1 MSLCGS
7 KTDTSGMNAA
17 ALANSQVAKD
27 ALDWYKQA
35 YTDQAPLR
43 QQAADK
49 ALAVSDAQLASMKQN
64 DAISND
70 YWNYQKDTFRP
81 LEGKIIADAQ
91 SFDSPERQ
99 NQNAAKATAD
109 VQQAFDNSQGQM
121 QRSLE
126 RRGVNPSS
134 GAALALNNQMSMQ
147 KAAASAGAS
156 NKARTD
162 TELQGYARKMDAAN
176 LGRNLASNQATSAG
190 VAMTAG
196 NSAVNNAGIPLTQ
209 AQSATNMA
217 GQGFNTAIQGN
228 NSAGSIY
235 GQVAQLENQDSGIW
249 GALGGVAGQFAGS
262 AAGSTA
268 IASFLSDKKAKK
280 YIKPVSDA
288 AALNAVKATPVSSW
302 RYKDG
307 QGDGGAHVG
316 PMAQNVRKSMG
327 ETAAPGGKQIDLISM
342 NGISMAAI
350 AALDKKVGRLSQQIK
365 QAKAGKGIAA

>member
-35 YTDQAPLR
+35 FTDQAPLR

-109 VQQAFDNSQGQM
+109 VQQAFDSSQGQM

-147 KAAASAGAS
+147 RATASAGAS

-196 NSAVNNAGIPLTQ
+196 NNAVNNAGIPLTQ

-280 YIKPVSDA
+280 NIKPVSDT
-288 AALNAVKATPVSSW
+288 AALKAVKATPVSSW

-316 PMAQNVRKSMG
+316 PMAQNVRKTMG
-327 ETAAPGGKQIDLISM
+327 ETAAPGGNRIDLISM

-350 AALDKKVGRLSQQIK
+350 AALDKKVGRLERR
-365 QAKAGKGIAA
+365 AGNPS

>member
-35 YTDQAPLR
+35 YADQAPLR

-99 NQNAAKATAD
+99 NQNAARATAD
-109 VQQAFDNSQGQM
+109 VQQAFDAGQGQM
-121 QRSLE
+121 QRA
-126 RRGVNPSS
+126 
-134 GAALALNNQMSMQ
+134 AAL
-147 KAAASAGAS
+147 AGAS

-190 VAMTAG
+190 VA
-196 NSAVNNAGIPLTQ
+196 
-209 AQSATNMA
+209 
-217 GQGFNTAIQGN
+217 
-228 NSAGSIY
+228 
-235 GQVAQLENQDSGIW
+235 
-249 GALGGVAGQFAGS
+249 GQFAGS
-262 AAGSTA
+262 AAGSA
-268 IASFLSDKKAKK
+268 KIASFLSDKNTKQN
-280 YIKPVSDA
+280 IEPLSDT
-288 AALNAVKATPVSSW
+288 AALKAVRATPVSSW

-316 PMAQNVRKSMG
+316 PMAQNVWKTMG
-327 ETAAPGGKQIDLISM
+327 ETAAPGGKKIDLISM

-350 AALDKKVGRLSQQIK
+350 AALDRKVGRLERRV
-365 QAKAGKGIAA
+365 GKTDLHR

>member
-109 VQQAFDNSQGQM
+109 VQQAFDSSQGQM

-162 TELQGYARKMDAAN
+162 TDLQGYARKMDAAN

-196 NSAVNNAGIPLTQ
+196 NNAVNNAGIPLTQ

-217 GQGFNTAIQGN
+217 GQGFSTAIQGN
-228 NSAGSIY
+228 SSAGSIY

-280 YIKPVSDA
+280 YITPVSDA
-288 AALNAVKATPVSSW
+288 AALQAVKATPVSSW

-316 PMAQNVRKSMG
+316 PMAQNVRKTMG

-350 AALDKKVGRLSQQIK
+350 AALDKKVGRLTQQIK
-365 QAKAGKGIAA
+365 QAKAGKRIAA

>member
-27 ALDWYKQA
+27 ALDWYREA
-35 YTDQAPLR
+35 YADQAPLR

-109 VQQAFDNSQGQM
+109 VQQAFDSSQGQM

-126 RRGVNPSS
+126 RRGVNPSA

-147 KAAASAGAS
+147 RAAASAGAS

-228 NSAGSIY
+228 SSAGSIY
-235 GQVAQLENQDSGIW
+235 GQVAQLENQDNGIW

-262 AAGSTA
+262 AAGATK
-268 IASFLSDKKAKK
+268 IASFLSDKNAKK
-280 YIKPVSDA
+280 NIKPVSDT
-288 AALNAVKATPVSSW
+288 AALKAVKATPVSSW

-316 PMAQNVRKSMG
+316 PMAQNVRKTMG
-327 ETAAPGGKQIDLISM
+327 ETAAPGGKQIDLISI

-350 AALDKKVGRLSQQIK
+350 AALDKKVGRLERR
-365 QAKAGKGIAA
+365 AGKTDLHR

>member
-109 VQQAFDNSQGQM
+109 VQQAFDSSQGQM

-162 TELQGYARKMDAAN
+162 TDLQGYARKMDAAN

-196 NSAVNNAGIPLTQ
+196 NNAVNNAGIPLTQ

-280 YIKPVSDA
+280 NIKPVSDA

>member
-17 ALANSQVAKD
+17 ALANAQVAKD

-35 YTDQAPLR
+35 YADQAPLR
-43 QQAADK
+43 QQAADT
-49 ALAVSDAQLASMKQN
+49 AQTVSDAQLASMQQN

-70 YWNYQKDTFRP
+70 YWTYQKDTFRP

-99 NQNAAKATAD
+99 KQNAARATAD
-109 VQQAFDNSQGQM
+109 VQQAFDSSQGQM

-134 GAALALNNQMSMQ
+134 GTALALNNQASMQ
-147 KAAASAGAS
+147 KAAAVAGAS

-190 VAMTAG
+190 VAMNVG

-209 AQSATNMA
+209 AQSATTMA

-228 NSAGSIY
+228 NSAGGIY
-235 GQVAQLENQDSGIW
+235 GQMAQIQNQDSGLW

-262 AAGSTA
+262 AAGSA
-268 IASFLSDKKAKK
+268 KIASFLSDKKAKK
-280 YIKPVSDA
+280 NIKPVSGT
-288 AALNAVKATPVSSW
+288 AALKAITATPVSSW
-302 RYKDG
+302 RYQEG

-316 PMAQNVRKSMG
+316 PMAQNVRKTMG

-350 AALDKKVGRLSQQIK
+350 AALDRKVQRLGK
-365 QAKAGKGIAA
+365 QLRQTKADRQAA